1 MRFCG
6 VVLWLGLVAGVAAQ
20 TVTLSV
26 ENPAAKV
33 MPVVPPDRVVI
44 KIGDLQ
50 ITAAEFDQMIDTLPE
65 NMRPIARGG
74 GRKQFAENLVR
85 MLVLAQEGRRRKI
98 DERPAY
104 QTQKMFAESNMLAGL
119 TQEDLKKNA
128 QIEETEVRQYWEKH
142 RLEFERVR
150 VRHVL
155 IRMHGSP
162 LPVTPGQA
170 DLSEAEALAKAQE
183 VRKRILNG
191 EDFADVVRA
200 ESNDTETLNTGG
212 DMGFIHRGQRLP
224 SFEEAAFALKV
235 GEVSEPV
242 KTEFGYHII
251 RVEAKES
258 KTFEEVRP
266 ELERKMRPEWAQR
279 TIEELATKSGAA
291 LDPEFFGI
299 AKK

>member
-1 MRFCG
+1 MRFYG
-6 VVLWLGLVAGVAAQ
+6 VFLWLGLAGGAFAQ

-26 ENPAAKV
+26 ENPASKV

-44 KIGDLQ
+44 TIGDLQ
-50 ITAAEFDQMIDTLPE
+50 ITAAQFDQMIDTLPE
-65 NMRPIARGG
+65 NLRPIARGG

-85 MLVLAQEGRRRKI
+85 MLVLAQEGRRRKL
-98 DERPAY
+98 DEAAAY
-104 QTQKMFAESNMLAGL
+104 QTQKMFAESNMLAAL

-128 QIEETEVRQYWEKH
+128 KIEESEVRKYWEKH
-142 RLEFERVR
+142 QLEYERIR
-150 VRHVL
+150 VRHIL

-162 LPVTPGQA
+162 LPVTPGQP
-170 DLSEAEALAKAQE
+170 DLSESEALAKAQAA
-183 VRKRILNG
+183 RKRILDG
-191 EDFADVVRA
+191 ENFADVART
-200 ESNDTETLNTGG
+200 ESNDTETVTNGG

-224 SFEEAAFALKV
+224 SFEEVAFALKV

-251 RVEAKES
+251 RVDAREAK
-258 KTFEEVRP
+258 TFDEVRP

-279 TIEELATKSGAA
+279 TIEDLATQSGAA
-291 LDPEFFGI
+291 LDPEFFGL